1 MAAALKI
8 GERAAVIQHI
18 AAMFGKPFV
27 GFLRIDARLGIIT
40 RHALAGNEPLDAHRA
55 RRRHA
60 ERNGAQLRQSALD
73 ERDGVDRR
81 DRAALTRPRAQ
92 TRLHLGADIPVRNGV
107 EIVERRRIREHD
119 RAELLALQYPIFYCT
134 RKTGVDLRE
143 HGGIGRQQLMIHRVA
158 VDDERTLALELH
170 ERGRFAAAG
179 AARDADD
186 VHFLHECIPDGVV
199 RHGGGAQNAVRCA
212 REVDERG
219 LPANAAGAAVDDGRD
234 LPVEIRKHV
243 IRRLRARRAGGI
255 GGWRGQRQLCSL
267 DERKRGRGI
276 RAAQA
281 NGLPAC
287 AHDLGH
293 AGLRPQHDRERAG
306 PERLGER
313 VRRRRHINAVVRHG
327 RLVVHHQRQ
336 RLYGR
341 PALDLIDLR
350 DGSRIQPVAGKAIDR
365 LRRDGDELAGA
376 DGVRCLRDLGCDSFR
391 VHASSADAR
400 SFSA

>member
-1 MAAALKI
+1 M
-8 GERAAVIQHI
+8 
-18 AAMFGKPFV
+18 
-27 GFLRIDARLGIIT
+27 
-40 RHALAGNEPLDAHRA
+40 
-55 RRRHA
+55 
-60 ERNGAQLRQSALD
+60 
-73 ERDGVDRR
+73 
-81 DRAALTRPRAQ
+81 
-92 TRLHLGADIPVRNGV
+92 RNGV

-186 VHFLHECIPDGVV
+186 VHFLHERIPDGVV
-199 RHGGGAQNAVRCA
+199 RHGGGAQNAVRRA

-219 LPANAAGAAVDDGRD
+219 LPADATGAAVDDGRD

-267 DERKRGRGI
+267 DERKRGRVI
-276 RAAQA
+276 RAAQTD
-281 NGLPAC
+281 GLPAC

-293 AGLRPQHDRERAG
+293 AGLRPQHDRERPG

-313 VRRRRHINAVVRHG
+313 VRRRRHISAVVRHSG
-327 RLVVHHQRQ
+327 RVVHHQRQ

-376 DGVRCLRDLGCDSFR
+376 DGVRRLRDLGCDSFR
-391 VHASSADAR
+391 VHVSSADAR